1 MTLKASEAKD
11 HEKKRKWTENRRH
24 YKYYIAHNNIVQRKK
39 VPQINSC
46 QQQIQSITITVKK
59 KDCEITITKK

>member
-24 YKYYIAHNNIVQRKK
+24 SKYNIAHIKLWKKNTTNKLVATTNLKYYNK
-39 VPQINSC
+39 S
-46 QQQIQSITITVKK
+46 KK
-59 KDCEITITKK
+59 KDEEITITKK